1 MRQAGVKFSTDA
13 SSASDSETE
22 IEPDGTRGRRRRKKK
37 KSEMRQLLQ
46 DQQELLKKVVS
57 ALEIDSPEI
66 ATLSNALSKN
76 AVTTALK
83 NERFRQRYDYS
94 NTLGDRPE
102 PPTTSEQ
109 GCTPKEH
116 HEAVQNLKN
125 VIRNPVTGE
134 EFEGIGELLRHVTRL
149 GNTNRM
155 TVDQVY
161 DLIKSRLRESSIIL
175 RTVINSH
182 RQQVPLKQLYRDLT
196 VTYSGGA
203 SLITTIN
210 RLDKFNGEGMTASSF
225 IGTLKNLAAEVVLS
239 SKETE
244 NYQDSVYEKTK
255 ERTLILLPSIAHML
269 LERHR
274 LILGPGRHRGTIS
287 SWTETVMSCKDAVE
301 QVLNKKKI
309 KSINVG
315 EDEMPEAT
323 AFMIPTRINKVN
335 ENQMETRRTTPSTQE
350 TQFVNSLTPTSLTT
364 KQASNDANPQQAPDK
379 ICVLKLSKE
388 ILNNLRDKCYKCGS
402 RSPIQEE
409 DHYSGQCLLYQG
421 EALAMYLCS
430 LCETGVHLP
439 SNCKQHPSK
448 MEALR
453 DKAKSLNIE
462 ITHLDGKIC
471 IITKN

>member
-1 MRQAGVKFSTDA
+1 
-13 SSASDSETE
+13 
-22 IEPDGTRGRRRRKKK
+22 
-37 KSEMRQLLQ
+37 
-46 DQQELLKKVVS
+46 
-57 ALEIDSPEI
+57 
-66 ATLSNALSKN
+66 
-76 AVTTALK
+76 
-83 NERFRQRYDYS
+83 
-94 NTLGDRPE
+94 
-102 PPTTSEQ
+102 
-109 GCTPKEH
+109 
-116 HEAVQNLKN
+116 
-125 VIRNPVTGE
+125 
-134 EFEGIGELLRHVTRL
+134 
-149 GNTNRM
+149 
-155 TVDQVY
+155 
-161 DLIKSRLRESSIIL
+161 
-175 RTVINSH
+175 
-182 RQQVPLKQLYRDLT
+182 
-196 VTYSGGA
+196 
-203 SLITTIN
+203 
-210 RLDKFNGEGMTASSF
+210 
-225 IGTLKNLAAEVVLS
+225 
-239 SKETE
+239 
-244 NYQDSVYEKTK
+244 
-255 ERTLILLPSIAHML
+255 
-269 LERHR
+269 
-274 LILGPGRHRGTIS
+274 
-287 SWTETVMSCKDAVE
+287 
-301 QVLNKKKI
+301 
-309 KSINVG
+309 
-315 EDEMPEAT
+315 MPEAT